1 MDLVMTMICG
11 DENSDWYDYDDGV
24 ATVDGDD
31 DGDNCCECGAA
42 D

>member
-1 MDLVMTMICG
+1 MTMICG
-11 DENSDWYDYDDGV
+11 DEDSDWYDYDDGV

-31 DGDNCCECGAA
+31 DDDGENCCECGAA

>member
-1 MDLVMTMICG
+1 MTMICG

-31 DGDNCCECGAA
+31 DGEIVVNVEPLTDE
-42 D
+42 